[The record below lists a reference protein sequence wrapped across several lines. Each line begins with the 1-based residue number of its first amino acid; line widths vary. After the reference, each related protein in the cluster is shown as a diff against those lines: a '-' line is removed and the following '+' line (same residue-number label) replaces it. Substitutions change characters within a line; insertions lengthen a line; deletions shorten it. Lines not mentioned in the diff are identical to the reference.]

1 MIHVYSGLALTLFL
15 LFASL
20 HLCLRQKLKGGFIE
34 RKASWFLLA
43 YSLVFLLKAVVFTL
57 KLFPVFNKLVLLNF
71 LLVLAISL
79 ATDVVTLLLYT
90 FILEIREVMVK
101 LASSSHQQ
109 YLAGQVTH
117 RKVQVAT
124 YSVFFIIKSVL

>member
-1 MIHVYSGLALTLFL
+1 MIHLYSGLSLALFL

-20 HLCLRQKLKGGFIE
+20 HFFLRHKLRGGFIE
-34 RKASWFLLA
+34 RKAAWFLSA

-57 KLFPVFNKLVLLNF
+57 KLFPVFNQLVFWNF

-79 ATDVVTLLLYT
+79 ATDVVSLLLYT
-90 FILEIREVMVK
+90 FILEMREVMVK
-101 LASSSHQQ
+101 LASSTHKE

-124 YSVFFIIKSVL
+124 YSLFFVIKGVL